1 MLILLSTAL
10 TYLIIKRN
18 LNKILMNS
26 ILSDRINNMEESAT
40 LAMAKKARELKT
52 QGIDI
57 IGLSLGEPDFKTP
70 KHIQE
75 AAKSAVDEGKY
86 FSYPP
91 VAGYQDLREAI
102 AKKLREQNNIS
113 EAKAEN
119 IVVSTGA
126 KHSIANIFMC
136 LINEGDEVVIF
147 SPYWV
152 SYSEV
157 IKLAGGVPVLIEG
170 NLENN
175 FKATAQ
181 QLQEAITDKT
191 KAVIYSSP
199 CNPSGSVF
207 SKAELEAIAEVI
219 KANENLLVIADEI
232 YELINFT
239 GSHASIASFPGM
251 FERTITVNGFSKGY
265 AMTGWRVGYICA
277 PLFIAKACE
286 KIQGQFTSGGTG
298 IAQRAALAGLI
309 GDQKPTEEM
318 AAAYLKRRDLVLE
331 LLRDIPGIKTHV
343 PEGAFYFFPD
353 VSAFFG
359 KSAGGQV
366 IETAD
371 DFCLYVLKE
380 ANVSLVT
387 GAAFGAPHSVRLSY
401 AASEAELKEALKRIK
416 EVLAKLN

>member
-1 MLILLSTAL
+1 
-10 TYLIIKRN
+10 
-18 LNKILMNS
+18 MNS
-26 ILSDRINNMEESAT
+26 ILSDRILNMEESAT
-40 LAMAKKARELKT
+40 LAMAKKARELKS

-75 AAKSAVDEGKY
+75 AAKAAIDEGKY

-102 AKKLREQNNIS
+102 AKKLREENNIS

-126 KHSIANIFMC
+126 KHSIANTFMC

-152 SYSEV
+152 SYAEI

-170 NLENN
+170 TLENN
-175 FKATAQ
+175 FKATAE
-181 QLQEAITDKT
+181 QLEAALTDKT
-191 KAVIYSSP
+191 KAIIYSSP
-199 CNPSGSVF
+199 CNPTGSVF
-207 SKAELEAIAEVI
+207 SQSELEAIADVV
-219 KANENLLVIADEI
+219 KKRENLVVIADEI

-239 GSHASIASFPGM
+239 GKNFSIASLPGM

-277 PLFIAKACE
+277 PLAIAKAVE

-298 IAQRAALAGLI
+298 IAQRAALAGI
-309 GDQKPTEEM
+309 AGDQQPSKDM
-318 AAAYLKRRDLVLE
+318 ADAYFKRRAIVLE
-331 LLRDIPGIKTHV
+331 LLQQIPGIKTHI

-353 VSAFFG
+353 VTAFFG
-359 KSAGGQV
+359 KSAHGHTV
-366 IETAD
+366 KDAD
-371 DFCLYVLKE
+371 DLCLYLLDI

-387 GAAFGAPHSVRLSY
+387 GAAFGAPNCVRLSY
-401 AASEAELKEALKRIK
+401 AASEEELVEAMKRIK
-416 EVLAKLN
+416 KALGELA

>member
-1 MLILLSTAL
+1 
-10 TYLIIKRN
+10 
-18 LNKILMNS
+18 MNS
-26 ILSDRINNMEESAT
+26 ILSDRIINMEESAT
-40 LAMAKKARELKT
+40 LAMAKKSRELKM

-57 IGLSLGEPDFKTP
+57 ISLSLGEPDFKTP
-70 KHIQE
+70 QHIQD
-75 AAKSAVDEGKY
+75 AAKAAIDEGKY
-86 FSYPP
+86 FSYSP

-102 AKKLREQNNIS
+102 AKKLRDENGIS

-126 KHSIANIFMC
+126 KHSIANVFMC
-136 LINEGDEVVIF
+136 MLNEGDEVVIF

-152 SYSEV
+152 SYAEI
-157 IKLAGGVPVLIEG
+157 IKLAGGVPILIEG
-170 NLENN
+170 TLENN
-175 FKATAQ
+175 FKATAT
-181 QLQEAITDKT
+181 QLEAALTDRT

-199 CNPSGSVF
+199 CNPTGSVF
-207 SKAELEAIAEVI
+207 SKEELEAIAEVV
-219 KANENLLVIADEI
+219 KKKKDLFVIADEI

-239 GSHASIASFPGM
+239 GKHSSIGSFPGM

-286 KIQGQFTSGGTG
+286 KMQGQFTSGGTG
-298 IAQRAALAGLI
+298 IAQRAALAAITGN
-309 GDQKPTEEM
+309 QEPSRKMEE
-318 AAAYLKRRDLVLE
+318 AYLKRRDLVLG

-359 KSAGGQV
+359 KSVDGFQ
-366 IETAD
+366 IKDAD
-371 DFCLYVLKE
+371 DFCLYLLEK

-387 GAAFGAPHSVRLSY
+387 GAAFGAPNCVRISY
-401 AASEAELKEALKRIK
+401 AASEEELKEALTRMKNA
-416 EVLAKLN
+416 LAKIL

>member
-1 MLILLSTAL
+1 
-10 TYLIIKRN
+10 
-18 LNKILMNS
+18 MNS
-26 ILSDRINNMEESAT
+26 ILSDRIINMEESAT

-57 IGLSLGEPDFKTP
+57 ISLSLGEPDFKTP

-75 AAKSAVDEGKY
+75 AAKAAIDEGKY

-102 AKKLREQNNIS
+102 AKKLRDQNQIQ

-126 KHSIANIFMC
+126 KHSIANVFMC

-152 SYSEV
+152 SYAEI

-175 FKATAQ
+175 FKATAS
-181 QLQEAITDKT
+181 QLEAAITPKT

-199 CNPSGSVF
+199 CNPTGSVF
-207 SKAELEAIAEVI
+207 SKEELEAIAEVI
-219 KANENLLVIADEI
+219 RNKPNLMVVADEI
-232 YELINFT
+232 YELINFV
-239 GSHASIASFPGM
+239 GKNYSIGSFPGM
-251 FERTITVNGFSKGY
+251 FDQTITVNGFSKGY

-277 PLFIAKACE
+277 PLAIAKAVE
-286 KIQGQFTSGGTG
+286 KMQGQFTSGGTG
-298 IAQRAALAGLI
+298 IAQRAALAGI
-309 GDQKPTEEM
+309 SGDQTPSQEM
-318 AAAYLKRRDLVLE
+318 ANAYLRRRTLVLD
-331 LLRDIPGIKTHV
+331 LLKEIPGIKTHV

-353 VSAFFG
+353 VSDFFG
-359 KSAGGQV
+359 KSAHGHT
-366 IETAD
+366 IKDAD
-371 DFCLYVLKE
+371 ALCLYLLDK
-380 ANVSLVT
+380 AHVSLVT
-387 GAAFGAPHSVRLSY
+387 GAAFGAPDCVRLSY
-401 AASEAELKEALKRIK
+401 AAADEELVEALKRIK
-416 EVLAKLN
+416 KALGELV

>member
-1 MLILLSTAL
+1 
-10 TYLIIKRN
+10 
-18 LNKILMNS
+18 MNS
-26 ILSDRINNMEESAT
+26 ILSDRILNMEESAT
-40 LAMAKKARELKT
+40 LAMAKKARELKS

-75 AAKSAVDEGKY
+75 AAKAAIDEGKY

-102 AKKLREQNNIS
+102 AKKLREENNIS

-126 KHSIANIFMC
+126 KHSIANTFMC

-152 SYSEV
+152 SYAEI

-170 NLENN
+170 TLENN
-175 FKATAQ
+175 FKASAE
-181 QLQEAITDKT
+181 QLEAALTDKT
-191 KAVIYSSP
+191 KAIIYSSP
-199 CNPSGSVF
+199 CNPTGSVF
-207 SKAELEAIAEVI
+207 SQSELEAIAEVV
-219 KANENLLVIADEI
+219 KKRENLVVIADEI

-239 GSHASIASFPGM
+239 GKNFSIASLPGM

-277 PLFIAKACE
+277 PLAIAKAVE

-298 IAQRAALAGLI
+298 IAQRAALAGI
-309 GDQKPTEEM
+309 AGDQQPSKDM
-318 AAAYLKRRDLVLE
+318 ADAYFKRRAIVLE
-331 LLRDIPGIKTHV
+331 LLQEIPGIKTHI

-353 VSAFFG
+353 VTAFFG
-359 KSAGGQV
+359 KSAHGHTV
-366 IETAD
+366 KDAD
-371 DFCLYVLKE
+371 DLCLYLLDI

-387 GAAFGAPHSVRLSY
+387 GAAFGAPNCVRLSY
-401 AASEAELKEALKRIK
+401 AASEEELVEAMKRIK
-416 EVLAKLN
+416 KALGELA

>member
-1 MLILLSTAL
+1 
-10 TYLIIKRN
+10 
-18 LNKILMNS
+18 MNS
-26 ILSDRINNMEESAT
+26 ILSDRILNMEESAT
-40 LAMAKKARELKT
+40 LAMAKKARELKSK
-52 QGIDI
+52 GIDI

-70 KHIQE
+70 KHVQE
-75 AAKSAVDEGKY
+75 AAKDAIDEGKY

-102 AKKLREQNNIS
+102 AKKLKEENNIS

-126 KHSIANIFMC
+126 KHSIANTFMC
-136 LINEGDEVVIF
+136 LLNEGDEVVIF

-152 SYSEV
+152 SYAEI

-170 NLENN
+170 TLENN

-181 QLQEAITDKT
+181 QLEEAITDKT

-199 CNPSGSVF
+199 CNPTGSVF
-207 SKAELEAIAEVI
+207 SQTELEAIADVI
-219 KANENLLVIADEI
+219 KSHEGIMVIADEI

-239 GSHASIASFPGM
+239 GKNFSIASLPGM
-251 FERTITVNGFSKGY
+251 FDRTITVNGFSKGY

-277 PLFIAKACE
+277 PLAIAKACE

-298 IAQRAALAGLI
+298 IAQRAALAAI
-309 GDQKPTEEM
+309 SGDQTPSKEM
-318 AAAYLKRRDLVLE
+318 AEAYFNRRQLVLD
-331 LLRDIPGIKTHV
+331 LLQEIPGIKTHI

-353 VSAFFG
+353 VTAFFG
-359 KSAGGQV
+359 KSAHGHTV
-366 IETAD
+366 KDAD
-371 DFCLYVLKE
+371 DLCLYLLEV

-387 GAAFGAPHSVRLSY
+387 GGAFGAPNCVRLSY
-401 AASEAELKEALKRIK
+401 AASEDELKEALKRIK
-416 EVLAKLN
+416 KALAELA

>member
-1 MLILLSTAL
+1 
-10 TYLIIKRN
+10 
-18 LNKILMNS
+18 MNS
-26 ILSDRINNMEESAT
+26 ILSDRIINMEESAT
-40 LAMAKKARELKT
+40 LAMAKKARELKS

-75 AAKSAVDEGKY
+75 AAKDAIDEGKY

-102 AKKLREQNNIS
+102 AKKLREENEIS

-126 KHSIANIFMC
+126 KHSIANVFMC
-136 LINEGDEVVIF
+136 MINEGDEVVIF

-152 SYSEV
+152 SYAEI
-157 IKLAGGVPVLIEG
+157 IKLAGGVPILIEG
-170 NLENN
+170 TLENN
-175 FKATAQ
+175 FKATAA
-181 QLQEAITDKT
+181 QLEAAITPKT

-199 CNPSGSVF
+199 CNPTGSVF
-207 SKAELEAIAEVI
+207 SKEELEAISAVI
-219 KANENLLVIADEI
+219 LKHDNIMVIADEI
-232 YELINFT
+232 YELINFV
-239 GSHASIASFPGM
+239 GRNYSIASFPGM

-277 PLFIAKACE
+277 PLFMAKAVE

-298 IAQRAALAGLI
+298 IAQRAALAGI
-309 GDQKPTEEM
+309 SGDQTPSKEM
-318 AAAYLKRRDLVLE
+318 ADAYFKRRELVMG
-331 LLRDIPGIKTHV
+331 LLKEIPGIKTHV

-353 VSAFFG
+353 VTAFFG
-359 KSAGGQV
+359 KSAHGKT
-366 IETAD
+366 IKDAD
-371 DFCLYVLKE
+371 DLCLYLLEV

-387 GAAFGAPHSVRLSY
+387 GAAFGAPSCVRLSY
-401 AASEAELKEALKRIK
+401 AASEEELKEALGRMKK
-416 EVLAKLN
+416 ALGELA

>member
-1 MLILLSTAL
+1 
-10 TYLIIKRN
+10 
-18 LNKILMNS
+18 MNS
-26 ILSDRINNMEESAT
+26 ILSDRINQMEESAT
-40 LAMAKKARELKT
+40 LAMAKKARELKS

-57 IGLSLGEPDFKTP
+57 ISLSLGEPDFKTP
-70 KHIQE
+70 LHIQQ
-75 AAKSAVDEGKY
+75 AAKNAIDEGKY
-86 FSYPP
+86 FAYPP

-102 AKKLREQNNIS
+102 AKKLRDQNNIA

-126 KHSIANIFMC
+126 KHSIANVFMC
-136 LINEGDEVVIF
+136 MLNEGDEVVIF

-152 SYSEV
+152 SYAEI

-170 NLENN
+170 GIENN

-181 QLQEAITDKT
+181 QLEAAITDRT

-199 CNPSGSVF
+199 CNPTGSVF
-207 SKAELEAIAEVI
+207 SKEELVAIAHVI
-219 KANENLLVIADEI
+219 QQRKDIYVIADEI

-239 GSHASIASFPGM
+239 GEHFSIGSLPGM

-286 KIQGQFTSGGTG
+286 KMQGQFTSGGTG
-298 IAQRAALAGLI
+298 IAQRAALAAI
-309 GDQKPTEEM
+309 AGDQTPSQDMEK
-318 AAAYLKRRDLVLE
+318 AYLKRRELVLE
-331 LLRDIPGIKTHV
+331 KLRAIPGIETHI

-353 VSAFFG
+353 VSFFFG
-359 KSAGGQV
+359 KKAGEFSV
-366 IETAD
+366 NNAD
-371 DFCLYVLKE
+371 DFCIYLLEK

-387 GAAFGAPHSVRLSY
+387 GDAFGAPTCVRLSY
-401 AASEAELKEALKRIK
+401 AASEADLTEALDRIAKALKELS
-416 EVLAKLN
+416 

>member
-1 MLILLSTAL
+1 
-10 TYLIIKRN
+10 
-18 LNKILMNS
+18 MNS
-26 ILSDRINNMEESAT
+26 ILSDRILNMEESAT
-40 LAMAKKARELKT
+40 LAMAKKARELKSK
-52 QGIDI
+52 GIDI

-70 KHIQE
+70 KHVQE
-75 AAKSAVDEGKY
+75 AAKDAIDEGKY

-102 AKKLREQNNIS
+102 AKKLREENNIS

-126 KHSIANIFMC
+126 KHSIANTFMC
-136 LINEGDEVVIF
+136 LLNEGDEVVIF

-152 SYSEV
+152 SYAEI

-170 NLENN
+170 TLENN

-181 QLQEAITDKT
+181 QLEEAITDKT

-199 CNPSGSVF
+199 CNPTGSVF
-207 SKAELEAIAEVI
+207 SQSELEAIADVI
-219 KANENLLVIADEI
+219 KKHEGIMVIADEI

-239 GSHASIASFPGM
+239 GKNFSIASLPGM
-251 FERTITVNGFSKGY
+251 FDRTITVNGFSKGY

-277 PLFIAKACE
+277 PLAIAKACE

-298 IAQRAALAGLI
+298 VAQRAALAAI
-309 GDQKPTEEM
+309 SGDQSPSKEM
-318 AAAYLKRRDLVLE
+318 AEAYFNRRQLVLD
-331 LLRDIPGIKTHV
+331 LLQEIPGIKTHI

-353 VSAFFG
+353 VTAFFG
-359 KSAGGQV
+359 KSAHGHTV
-366 IETAD
+366 KDAD
-371 DFCLYVLKE
+371 DLCLYLLEV

-387 GAAFGAPHSVRLSY
+387 GGAFGAPNCVRLSY
-401 AASEAELKEALKRIK
+401 AASEDELKEALKRIK
-416 EVLAKLN
+416 KALAELA

>member
-1 MLILLSTAL
+1 
-10 TYLIIKRN
+10 
-18 LNKILMNS
+18 MNS
-26 ILSDRINNMEESAT
+26 ILSDRILNMEESAT
-40 LAMAKKARELKT
+40 LAMAKKARELKSK
-52 QGIDI
+52 GIDI

-70 KHIQE
+70 KHVQE
-75 AAKSAVDEGKY
+75 AAKDAIDEGKY

-102 AKKLREQNNIS
+102 AKKLREENNIS

-126 KHSIANIFMC
+126 KHSIANTFMC
-136 LINEGDEVVIF
+136 LLNEGDEVVIF

-152 SYSEV
+152 SYAEI

-170 NLENN
+170 TLENN

-181 QLQEAITDKT
+181 QLEEAITDKT

-199 CNPSGSVF
+199 CNPTGSVF
-207 SKAELEAIAEVI
+207 SQSELEAIADVI
-219 KANENLLVIADEI
+219 KSHEGIMVIADEI

-239 GSHASIASFPGM
+239 GKNFSIASLPGM
-251 FERTITVNGFSKGY
+251 FDRTITVNGFSKGY

-277 PLFIAKACE
+277 PLAIAKACE

-298 IAQRAALAGLI
+298 IAQRAALAAI
-309 GDQKPTEEM
+309 SGDQSPSKEM
-318 AAAYLKRRDLVLE
+318 AEAYFNRRQLVLD
-331 LLRDIPGIKTHV
+331 LLQEIPGIKTHI

-353 VSAFFG
+353 VTAFFG
-359 KSAGGQV
+359 KTAHGHTV
-366 IETAD
+366 KDAD
-371 DFCLYVLKE
+371 DLCLYLLEV

-387 GAAFGAPHSVRLSY
+387 GGAFGAPNCVRLSY
-401 AASEAELKEALKRIK
+401 AASEDELKEALKRIK
-416 EVLAKLN
+416 KALAELA

>member
-1 MLILLSTAL
+1 
-10 TYLIIKRN
+10 
-18 LNKILMNS
+18 MNA
-26 ILSDRINNMEESAT
+26 ILSDRINQMEESAT

-57 IGLSLGEPDFKTP
+57 ISLSLGEPDFKTP

-75 AAKSAVDEGKY
+75 AAKASIDEGKY
-86 FSYPP
+86 FAYSP

-102 AKKLREQNNIS
+102 AKKLRDDNHIS
-113 EAKAEN
+113 DAKAEN

-136 LINEGDEVVIF
+136 MINEGDEVVIF

-152 SYSEV
+152 SYAEI

-175 FKATAQ
+175 FKATAA
-181 QLQEAITDKT
+181 QLEGALTEKT
-191 KAVIYSSP
+191 KAIIYSSP
-199 CNPSGSVF
+199 CNPTGSVF
-207 SKAELEAIAEVI
+207 SREELETIAEVV
-219 KANENLLVIADEI
+219 KKRKNLFVIADEI

-239 GSHASIASFPGM
+239 GKHSSIASFPGM

-277 PLFIAKACE
+277 PVFIAKACE
-286 KIQGQFTSGGTG
+286 KMQGQFTSGGTG
-298 IAQRAALAGLI
+298 IAQRAALAAI
-309 GDQKPTEEM
+309 EGDQAPSKKMEE
-318 AAAYLKRRDLVLE
+318 AYLKRRDLVLG

-359 KSAGGQV
+359 KSADGYIV
-366 IETAD
+366 NNAD
-371 DFCLYVLKE
+371 DLCLYLLEK

-387 GAAFGAPHSVRLSY
+387 GAAFGAPNCVRLSY
-401 AASEAELKEALKRIK
+401 AASEEDLMEALKRMK
-416 EVLAKLN
+416 QALSKLS

>member
-1 MLILLSTAL
+1 
-10 TYLIIKRN
+10 
-18 LNKILMNS
+18 MNS
-26 ILSDRINNMEESAT
+26 ILSDRINQMEESAT
-40 LAMAKKARELKT
+40 LAMAKKARELKG

-57 IGLSLGEPDFKTP
+57 ISLSLGEPDFKTP

-75 AAKSAVDEGKY
+75 AAKSAIDEGKY
-86 FSYPP
+86 FAYPP

-102 AKKLREQNNIS
+102 AKKLREENHIE

-126 KHSIANIFMC
+126 KHSIANVFMC
-136 LINEGDEVVIF
+136 MLNEGDEVVIF

-152 SYSEV
+152 SYAEI

-170 NLENN
+170 TLENN
-175 FKATAQ
+175 FKATAA
-181 QLQEAITDKT
+181 QLKEAMTDKT

-199 CNPSGSVF
+199 CNPTGSVF
-207 SKAELEAIAEVI
+207 SKEELEAIAEVV
-219 KANENLLVIADEI
+219 KSKKDVYVIADEI

-239 GSHASIASFPGM
+239 GQHASIGSFSGM

-286 KIQGQFTSGGTG
+286 KMQGQFTSGGTG
-298 IAQRAALAGLI
+298 IAQRAALAAI
-309 GDQKPTEEM
+309 SGDQKPSKEM
-318 AAAYLKRRDLVLE
+318 EKAYLGRRELVLN

-353 VSAFFG
+353 VTAFFG
-359 KSAGGQV
+359 KSAGKHQ
-366 IETAD
+366 IKNAD
-371 DFCLYVLKE
+371 DLCIYLLEE
-380 ANVSLVT
+380 ANVSVVT
-387 GAAFGAPHSVRLSY
+387 GAAFGAPNCVRLSY
-401 AASEAELKEALKRIK
+401 AASEEDLKEALSRMKK
-416 EVLAKLN
+416 ALGNLK

>member
-1 MLILLSTAL
+1 
-10 TYLIIKRN
+10 
-18 LNKILMNS
+18 MNS

-75 AAKSAVDEGKY
+75 AAKDAIDEGKY

-102 AKKLREQNNIS
+102 AKKLRDQNNIS

-136 LINEGDEVVIF
+136 LINEGDEVIIF

-157 IKLAGGVPVLIEG
+157 IKLAGGVPVLIQG
-170 NLENN
+170 SLENN
-175 FKATAQ
+175 FKATAK
-181 QLQEAITDKT
+181 QLEEAITDKT

-207 SKAELEAIAEVI
+207 SASELEAIADVI
-219 KANENLLVIADEI
+219 KSKENLLVIADEI

-298 IAQRAALAGLI
+298 IAQRAALAGLV

-318 AAAYLKRRDLVLE
+318 AAAYLQRRDLVLD

-359 KSAGGQV
+359 KSAGDQK
-366 IETAD
+366 IENAD

-387 GAAFGAPHSVRLSY
+387 GAAFGAPDSIRLSY
-401 AASEAELKEALKRIK
+401 AASEAELKEALKRLK

>member
-1 MLILLSTAL
+1 
-10 TYLIIKRN
+10 
-18 LNKILMNS
+18 MNS

-75 AAKSAVDEGKY
+75 AAKSAIDEGKY

-126 KHSIANIFMC
+126 KHSIANVFMC

-157 IKLAGGVPVLIEG
+157 IKLAGGVPVLIKG

-175 FKATAQ
+175 FKASA
-181 QLQEAITDKT
+181 AI
-191 KAVIYSSP
+191 
-199 CNPSGSVF
+199 G
-207 SKAELEAIAEVI
+207 
-219 KANENLLVIADEI
+219 
-232 YELINFT
+232 
-239 GSHASIASFPGM
+239 GSH
-251 FERTITVNGFSKGY
+251 NGQDQSSN
-265 AMTGWRVGYICA
+265 
-277 PLFIAKACE
+277 LF
-286 KIQGQFTSGGTG
+286 
-298 IAQRAALAGLI
+298 L
-309 GDQKPTEEM
+309 
-318 AAAYLKRRDLVLE
+318 
-331 LLRDIPGIKTHV
+331 
-343 PEGAFYFFPD
+343 
-353 VSAFFG
+353 
-359 KSAGGQV
+359 
-366 IETAD
+366 
-371 DFCLYVLKE
+371 
-380 ANVSLVT
+380 SL
-387 GAAFGAPHSVRLSY
+387 
-401 AASEAELKEALKRIK
+401 
-416 EVLAKLN
+416 

>member
-1 MLILLSTAL
+1 
-10 TYLIIKRN
+10 
-18 LNKILMNS
+18 MNS
-26 ILSDRINNMEESAT
+26 ILSDRILNMEESAT
-40 LAMAKKARELKT
+40 LAMAKKARELKS

-75 AAKSAVDEGKY
+75 AAKSAIDEGKY

-91 VAGYQDLREAI
+91 VAGYQDLREAL
-102 AKKLREQNNIS
+102 AKKLRDENNIS

-126 KHSIANIFMC
+126 KHSIANTFMC
-136 LINEGDEVVIF
+136 LLNEGDEVVIF

-152 SYSEV
+152 SYAEI

-170 NLENN
+170 TLENN
-175 FKATAQ
+175 FKATAA
-181 QLQEAITDKT
+181 QLEDALTDKT

-199 CNPSGSVF
+199 CNPTGSVF
-207 SKAELEAIAEVI
+207 SQTELEAIAAVI
-219 KANENLLVIADEI
+219 KKKPNLMVIADEI

-239 GSHASIASFPGM
+239 GKNFSIASLPGM

-277 PLFIAKACE
+277 PVEIAKAVE

-298 IAQRAALAGLI
+298 IAQRAALAAI
-309 GDQKPTEEM
+309 AGDQTPSKEM
-318 AAAYLKRRDLVLE
+318 AEAYFNRRQIVLDLLKE
-331 LLRDIPGIKTHV
+331 IPGIKTHI

-353 VSAFFG
+353 VTAYFG
-359 KSAGGQV
+359 KSAHGHS
-366 IETAD
+366 IKDAD
-371 DFCLYVLKE
+371 DLCLYLLDV
-380 ANVSLVT
+380 AHVSLVT
-387 GAAFGAPHSVRLSY
+387 GGAFGAPNCIRLSY
-401 AASEAELKEALKRIK
+401 AASEDELKEAMKRIK
-416 EVLAKLN
+416 KALAELA

>member
-1 MLILLSTAL
+1 
-10 TYLIIKRN
+10 
-18 LNKILMNS
+18 MNS
-26 ILSDRINNMEESAT
+26 ILSDRILNMEESAT
-40 LAMAKKARELKT
+40 LAMAKKARELKSK
-52 QGIDI
+52 GIDI

-70 KHIQE
+70 KHVQE
-75 AAKSAVDEGKY
+75 AAKDAIDEGKY

-102 AKKLREQNNIS
+102 AKKLREENNIS

-126 KHSIANIFMC
+126 KHSIANTFMC
-136 LINEGDEVVIF
+136 LLNEGDEVVIF

-152 SYSEV
+152 SYAEI

-170 NLENN
+170 TLENN

-181 QLQEAITDKT
+181 QLEEAITDKT

-199 CNPSGSVF
+199 CNPTGSVF
-207 SKAELEAIAEVI
+207 SQTELEAIADVI
-219 KANENLLVIADEI
+219 KSHEGIMVIADEI

-239 GSHASIASFPGM
+239 GKNFSIASLPGM
-251 FERTITVNGFSKGY
+251 FDRTITVNGFSKGY

-277 PLFIAKACE
+277 PLAIAKACE

-298 IAQRAALAGLI
+298 IAQRAALAAI
-309 GDQKPTEEM
+309 SGDQTPSKEM
-318 AAAYLKRRDLVLE
+318 AEAYFNRRQLVLD
-331 LLRDIPGIKTHV
+331 LLQEIPGIKTHI

-353 VSAFFG
+353 VTAFFG
-359 KSAGGQV
+359 KSAHGHTV
-366 IETAD
+366 KDAD
-371 DFCLYVLKE
+371 DLCLYLLEV

-387 GAAFGAPHSVRLSY
+387 GGAFGAPNCVRLSY
-401 AASEAELKEALKRIK
+401 AASEDELKEALKRIK
-416 EVLAKLN
+416 KTLAELA